1 MSKILKLYK
10 AYKDFLD
17 TRFYIDINCKDY
29 SGKNIRTRYYYMGW
43 YLVYETF
50 TFDVYY
56 KNENKFY
63 NFISVYKRHDRFI
76 KNCKDICHYRKG
88 MRDALNII
96 EKGWNHWQMESQVDQ
111 KL

>member
-17 TRFYIDINCKDY
+17 TRFYLAINVKTY
-29 SGKNIRTRYYYMGW
+29 HSKNVFNNYYYRGW
-43 YLVYETF
+43 NLVYHEF
-50 TFDVYY
+50 TWEVYY

-63 NFISVYKRHDRFI
+63 NFVSVFKKLDKFI
-76 KNCKDICHYRKG
+76 KNCHGVCHYRKG

-96 EKGWNHWQMESQVDQ
+96 EKGYADYVVC
-111 KL
+111 